1 MKLFIRLIGIC
12 LLLGWVPLVWSQTAG
27 LKIDRIDIK
36 YVGPATVSEQFIRS
50 HIRTKAGDVY
60 QSGLTEEDIRA
71 LYATGQFYNIRIAVD
86 PAAGGGVA
94 LMAIQG
100 LNQKVETDNAALRAE
115 NAELRARLEKL
126 EQLINAR
133 SGGGQ

>member
-12 LLLGWVPLVWSQTAG
+12 LLLGWAPLVWSQTAG
-27 LKIDRIDIK
+27 PKIDRVDIK

-71 LYATGQFYNIRIAVD
+71 LYTTGQFYNIRIAVD
-86 PAAGGGVA
+86 PAAGGGVV
-94 LMAIQG
+94 L
-100 LNQKVETDNAALRAE
+100 T
-115 NAELRARLEKL
+115 
-126 EQLINAR
+126 
-133 SGGGQ
+133 